1 MLPIHSD
8 LPRSYG
14 SKLGRPPV
22 SLDRLATT
30 RAIDEVL
37 AVLLTFATMADLT
50 FVSRRDSSFKEFP
63 PASAQIAMV
72 LPFYG
77 NMTVWMRTPDAG
89 GWHFPTS
96 ARRSGETILEV
107 ARRELWDSARIVANR
122 LDLLGAIRYELP
134 KPTTAYVYMC
144 ELDRLSWWYELPD
157 KEKCAELGVFA
168 KLPNPIAS
176 EAVEIVL
183 EAALR
188 ARRTGL
194 R

>member
-1 MLPIHSD
+1 
-8 LPRSYG
+8 
-14 SKLGRPPV
+14 
-22 SLDRLATT
+22 
-30 RAIDEVL
+30 
-37 AVLLTFATMADLT
+37 MADLT

-72 LPFYG
+72 IPFYG
-77 NMTVWMRTPDAG
+77 DLTVWMRTPDAG

-107 ARRELWDSARIVANR
+107 ARRELWDAGRIVANR

-144 ELDRLSWWYELPD
+144 ELDRLTWWYELPD
-157 KEKCAELGVFA
+157 REKSAELGVFT
-168 KLPNPIAS
+168 KLPRPIAS

>member
-1 MLPIHSD
+1 
-8 LPRSYG
+8 
-14 SKLGRPPV
+14 
-22 SLDRLATT
+22 
-30 RAIDEVL
+30 
-37 AVLLTFATMADLT
+37 MADLT

-72 LPFYG
+72 LPFFG
-77 NMTVWMRTPDAG
+77 NLTVWMRTPDAG

-107 ARRELWDSARIVANR
+107 ARRELWDAARIVANR

-157 KEKCAELGVFA
+157 KEKSAELTSCNARNVRSTFDGPTRWNIQCTRIISVA
-168 KLPNPIAS
+168 PRTKPINGES
-176 EAVEIVL
+176 TMKSSVMIHF
-183 EAALR
+183 
-188 ARRTGL
+188 
-194 R
+194 